1 MRKLGDS
8 RINFR
13 GPEVGMHMHHSI
25 ISAVVGFSLVLASV
39 ASVLA
44 EEQPLD
50 MVDNPPGRYVVV
62 KGDTLWGI
70 SKRFL
75 KSPWRWPDLW
85 GMNKDEIR
93 NPHLI
98 YPGNVLIL
106 DTSGGIPRLRLEGDG
121 VAGGNQGGAV
131 GSTVKLSPKIR
142 SDLLSATPV
151 PSISSSI
158 IGPFLNRPL
167 IVAQDQF
174 EKAPRIVATQENRVV
189 LGIGDS
195 AFVKGLPA
203 DSALIWQ
210 VYRPGKPLRDPISGE
225 LLGNEVIYLGDV
237 RVREFG
243 EISSVSVVSARQE
256 IGTGDRLVQAP
267 ASDVRSYMPRPAK
280 AGMNGIVMSAADNVI
295 SEIGQQQVVVINR
308 GAREG
313 IEVGSVFALYRTG
326 RAVVPR
332 SLPRSMTNDE
342 ARKSVSSVY
351 SENKKADNAGPVVL
365 PDQRYGLVFVFRV
378 FEKVSYALIMNTSRP
393 VNLLDIV
400 QAP

>member
-1 MRKLGDS
+1 ML
-8 RINFR
+8 FR
-13 GPEVGMHMHHSI
+13 S
-25 ISAVVGFSLVLASV
+25 
-39 ASVLA
+39 
-44 EEQPLD
+44 
-50 MVDNPPGRYVVV
+50 
-62 KGDTLWGI
+62 
-70 SKRFL
+70 
-75 KSPWRWPDLW
+75 
-85 GMNKDEIR
+85 
-93 NPHLI
+93 
-98 YPGNVLIL
+98 
-106 DTSGGIPRLRLEGDG
+106 
-121 VAGGNQGGAV
+121 
-131 GSTVKLSPKIR
+131 
-142 SDLLSATPV
+142 
-151 PSISSSI
+151 
-158 IGPFLNRPL
+158 
-167 IVAQDQF
+167 
-174 EKAPRIVATQENRVV
+174 
-189 LGIGDS
+189 GDS

-203 DSALIWQ
+203 NSATIWQ
-210 VYRPGKPLRDPISGE
+210 VYRPGKPLRDPVSGE

-267 ASDVRSYMPRPAK
+267 ASDVLSYMPRPAK
-280 AGMNGIVMSAADNVI
+280 AGTNGIVMSAADNVI

-313 IEVGSVFALYRTG
+313 VEVGNVFALYRTG

-351 SENKKADNAGPVVL
+351 TENKKADNAGPVVL